1 MLRFKLG
8 PKRCLELGQ
17 ANDLALVS
25 YHLIQILK
33 RGRVFSRHSLKCTQ
47 ILAKDQSM
55 VLTLSVALAL
65 IPGCGFGANPC
76 ESGWPHRV
84 VIWPRAL
91 SSVCFFSS
99 VHVCIVTWNSAMIV
113 IQGRVVEAM
122 MTWGVPKLSICWVV
136 WVPTVWVCVWANWVK
151 NTPDR
156 TL

>member
-33 RGRVFSRHSLKCTQ
+33 RGRNFFQTLPKVHP
-47 ILAKDQSM
+47 KDHSM

-113 IQGRVVEAM
+113 IQGRIVEAM

>member
-17 ANDLALVS
+17 ANDLTLVS

-33 RGRVFSRHSLKCTQ
+33 RGRNFFQTLPKVHP
-47 ILAKDQSM
+47 KDHSM

-65 IPGCGFGANPC
+65 IPVCGFGANPC

-99 VHVCIVTWNSAMIV
+99 VHARIVTWNSAMIV
-113 IQGRVVEAM
+113 IQGRIVEAM

>member
-1 MLRFKLG
+1 MPRIG
-8 PKRCLELGQ
+8 AGQ
-17 ANDLALVS
+17 WPGYSVRS
-25 YHLIQILK
+25 FFIQILK
-33 RGRVFSRHSLKCTQ
+33 RGRNFFQTLPKVHP
-47 ILAKDQSM
+47 KDHSM

-99 VHVCIVTWNSAMIV
+99 VHVCIVTRNSAMIV

-122 MTWGVPKLSICWVV
+122 MTRGVPKLSICWVV
-136 WVPTVWVCVWANWVK
+136 WVPTVWVWVWANWVK

>member
-1 MLRFKLG
+1 MNGLHCPAMLRFKLG

-99 VHVCIVTWNSAMIV
+99 VHVCIVTWNSAIDSYTRASCWGYDDS
-113 IQGRVVEAM
+113 GRAEAFNM
-122 MTWGVPKLSICWVV
+122 LSCLGPNCLGVSLGKLG
-136 WVPTVWVCVWANWVK
+136 
-151 NTPDR
+151 
-156 TL
+156 